1 MLSPEDYRMRVT
13 DLVAALAA
21 ENGGAS
27 KAATAV
33 SVLGGDGGE
42 FSGLAYDSRSVR
54 RGNLFAAIRG
64 FNQDGH
70 RYAADAVR
78 RGAAVLLVD
87 HPLADL
93 AATQVVVPDTRRAF
107 AAAAAAFYRHPS
119 RELNVCGITGTN
131 GKTTTTFLVDSILR
145 AAGRRSAVIG
155 TLGVQVDGAPVE
167 FHATTPTTPEASDL
181 QRLLRDMRDRG
192 VQDVTMEVTS
202 HALELERAA
211 GCRFV
216 TAVFTNLTQD
226 HLDLHGT
233 FEAYR
238 DAKARLFAMVEP
250 DGVSIVNA
258 DDPYGEAMIRASRAP
273 AWTYGIEGSARIRAE
288 GLSFSPRGT
297 GMTLVWPEGRAPLAL
312 PLPGRFNVSNAL
324 AAFAV
329 GLSRG
334 VPAETM
340 TRVLESTPG
349 VPGRFEPV
357 DEGQPF
363 AVIVDYAHTPDSLEQ
378 VLRLSSEISPGRRI
392 VVFGCGGDRDRTK
405 RPIMGRI
412 GTTLADYAFFTSDNP
427 RSEDPEAILRE
438 IEAGVPGAR
447 NFTSEADRRLAIE
460 QAVALAR
467 PGDVVVIAGKG
478 HETYQIVGD
487 QVIDFDDRAVA
498 REVLRA
504 RCAGKT
510 P

>member
-1 MLSPEDYRMRVT
+1 MRVAEF
-13 DLVAALAA
+13 AAPL
-21 ENGGAS
+21 GARIHGPADR
-27 KAATAV
+27 KV
-33 SVLGGDGGE
+33 
-42 FSGLAYDSRSVR
+42 SGLAYDSRTVR
-54 RGNLFAAIRG
+54 PGDLFAAMRG

-70 RYAADAVR
+70 RHAPEAVR

-87 HPLADL
+87 HPLPDL
-93 AATQVVVPDTRRAF
+93 AAAQLIVRDTRLAF
-107 AAAAAAFYRHPS
+107 AAAADVFYRHPS
-119 RELNVCGITGTN
+119 RTLRVCGVTGTN
-131 GKTTTTFLVDSILR
+131 GKTTTTFLVDAVLR
-145 AAGRRSAVIG
+145 AAGRRTGVIG
-155 TLGVQVDGAPVE
+155 TLGVRQDGSSVE

-181 QRLLRDMRDRG
+181 QRLLRDMLDAG
-192 VQDVTMEVTS
+192 VQDVAMEVTS
-202 HALELERAA
+202 HSLALHRVDY
-211 GCRFV
+211 CRFV
-216 TAVFTNLTQD
+216 AGVFTNLTQD
-226 HLDLHGT
+226 HLDMHRTL
-233 FEAYR
+233 EAYR

-258 DDPYGEAMIRASRAP
+258 DDPHGEAMAQASRAP
-273 AWTYGIEGSARIRAE
+273 VWTYGVEHGCGGFGGARMHIRAE
-288 GLSFSPRGT
+288 GLSITPHGT
-297 GMTLVWPEGRAPLAL
+297 RFVVAWPGGSRPLAL

-334 VPAETM
+334 LPPETIQ
-340 TRVLESTPG
+340 RALETAPG

-378 VLRLSSEISPGRRI
+378 VLRLAAGIASGRRI

-412 GTTLADYAFFTSDNP
+412 GTTLADYAVFTSDNP
-427 RSEDPEAILRE
+427 RSEDPQAILRE
-438 IEAGVPGAR
+438 IEAGAGGAR
-447 NFTSEADRRLAIE
+447 NFRTEADRRRAIE
-460 QAVALAR
+460 EAIALAK

-487 QVIDFDDRAVA
+487 HVIDFDDRAVA

-504 RCAGKT
+504 RYAGKAS
-510 P
+510 

>member
-1 MLSPEDYRMRVT
+1 MRVI
-13 DLVAALAA
+13 DLVGALAA
-21 ENGGAS
+21 QDRGA
-27 KAATAV
+27 AAA
-33 SVLGGDGGE
+33 SVLGPQDRE
-42 FSGLAYDSRSVR
+42 FGGLAYDSRSVR
-54 RGNLFAAIRG
+54 PGDLFAAIRG
-64 FNQDGH
+64 FTQDGH
-70 RYAADAVR
+70 RFAADAVR
-78 RGAAVLLVD
+78 RGATVLLVD
-87 HPLADL
+87 HPLAAA
-93 AATQVVVPDTRRAF
+93 AATQVVVADTRRAF

-119 RELNVCGITGTN
+119 RGLRVCGITGTN
-131 GKTTTTFLVDSILR
+131 GKTTTTFLVDAILR
-145 AAGRRSAVIG
+145 EAGRRSAVIG
-155 TLGVQVDGAPVE
+155 TLGVQVDGTPVE

-181 QRLLRDMRDRG
+181 QRLLREMLDRG
-192 VQDVTMEVTS
+192 VEDVTMEVTS
-202 HALELERAA
+202 HALELHRVAQ
-211 GCRFV
+211 CRFV

-233 FEAYR
+233 LEAYR

-250 DGVSIVNA
+250 DGVCIVNA
-258 DDPYGEAMIRASRAP
+258 DDPYGDAMARASRA
-273 AWTYGIEGSARIRAE
+273 AVWTYGIDRPARIHAE
-288 GLSFSPRGT
+288 GLSLTPRGT
-297 GMTLVWPEGRAPLAL
+297 GMTVVWPDGRVPVAL

-334 VPAETM
+334 VPPETM
-340 TRVLESTPG
+340 RRVLEATPG

-378 VLRLSSEISPGRRI
+378 VLRLSAEISSGRRI

-412 GTTLADYAFFTSDNP
+412 GTTLADYAIFTSDNP
-427 RSEDPEAILRE
+427 RGEDPEAILRE

-447 NFTSEADRRLAIE
+447 NYASEADRRVAIE
-460 QAVALAR
+460 DAIALAR

-487 QVIDFDDRAVA
+487 QVIDFDDRVVA

-504 RCAGKT
+504 RYARNA

>member
-21 ENGGAS
+21 EDGGA
-27 KAATAV
+27 ATV
-33 SVLGGDGGE
+33 SVLGGEGWE
-42 FSGLAYDSRSVR
+42 FGGLAHDSRSVR
-54 RGNLFAAIRG
+54 PGDLFAAIRG
-64 FNQDGH
+64 FTQDGH

-93 AATQVVVPDTRRAF
+93 AATQVVVPNTRRAF
-107 AAAAAAFYRHPS
+107 AATAAAFYRHPS
-119 RELNVCGITGTN
+119 RELNVCGTTGTN
-131 GKTTTTFLVDSILR
+131 GKTTTAFLVDAILR

-155 TLGVQVDGAPVE
+155 TLGVQLDGAPVE

-181 QRLLRDMRDRG
+181 QRLLREMRDRG

-202 HALELERAA
+202 HALELDRVAE
-211 GCRFV
+211 CRFV

-233 FEAYR
+233 LEAYR
-238 DAKARLFAMVEP
+238 DAKARLFAMLEP
-250 DGVSIVNA
+250 GGVAIVNA
-258 DDPYGEAMIRASRAP
+258 DDSYGDAMARASRAP
-273 AWTYGIEGSARIRAE
+273 VWTYGIDRPARIRAE
-288 GLSFSPRGT
+288 TLTLSPRGT
-297 GMTLVWPEGRAPLAL
+297 GMTVVWPEGRVPVAL

-340 TRVLESTPG
+340 RRVLESTPG

-378 VLRLSSEISPGRRI
+378 VLRLAREISPGRRI
-392 VVFGCGGDRDRTK
+392 VVFGCGGDRDRAK

-427 RSEDPEAILRE
+427 RGEDPEAILRE
-438 IEAGVPGAR
+438 IEAGAAGAR
-447 NFTSEADRRLAIE
+447 NFSSEVDRRLAIE
-460 QAVALAR
+460 QAIALAR

-510 P
+510 R

>member
-1 MLSPEDYRMRVT
+1 MHVT
-13 DLVAALAA
+13 ELAA
-21 ENGGAS
+21 PLHAQVVGPA
-27 KAATAV
+27 
-33 SVLGGDGGE
+33 DRE
-42 FSGLAYDSRSVR
+42 FGGLAHDSRTVR
-54 RGNLFAAIRG
+54 PGDLFAAIRG

-70 RYAADAVR
+70 RHAPEAVR

-87 HPLADL
+87 HPLSGL
-93 AATQVVVPDTRRAF
+93 AATQLIVPDTRAAF
-107 AAAAAAFYRHPS
+107 AAAAAAFYGHPS
-119 RELNVCGITGTN
+119 HALRLCGVTGTN
-131 GKTTTTFLVDSILR
+131 GKTTTTFLIDAILR
-145 AAGRRSAVIG
+145 EAGRRTGVIG
-155 TLGVQVDGAPVE
+155 TLGVRRDGAPVD

-181 QRLLRDMRDRG
+181 QRLLREMLDAG

-202 HALELERAA
+202 HALALQRVAHT
-211 GCRFV
+211 RFV

-226 HLDLHGT
+226 HLDLHRT

-250 DGVSIVNA
+250 DGACIVNA
-258 DDPYGEAMIRASRAP
+258 DDPNGEAMARASRAP
-273 AWTYGIEGSARIRAE
+273 VWTYGVEPPAGGARQGETAPARIRAE
-288 GLSFSPRGT
+288 GLAVTPRGT
-297 GMTLVWPEGRAPLAL
+297 RCVVTWSGGSLPLAL

-334 VPAETM
+334 VPPETM
-340 TRVLESTPG
+340 RRVLETAPG

-378 VLRLSSEISPGRRI
+378 VLRLAAGIASGRRI

-412 GTTLADYAFFTSDNP
+412 GTTLADYAVFTSDNP
-427 RSEDPEAILRE
+427 RSENPEAILRE
-438 IEAGVPGAR
+438 IESGVGGAR
-447 NFTSEADRRLAIE
+447 NYSREADRRRAIE
-460 QAVALAR
+460 EAIALAR

-504 RCAGKT
+504 RYARNA

>member
-1 MLSPEDYRMRVT
+1 MH
-13 DLVAALAA
+13 VAQIAA
-21 ENGGAS
+21 PLGAQVRGP
-27 KAATAV
+27 ADV
-33 SVLGGDGGE
+33 E
-42 FSGLAYDSRSVR
+42 FRGLAHDSRTVR
-54 RGNLFAAIRG
+54 PGDLFAAIRG

-70 RYAADAVR
+70 RYAAEAVR
-78 RGAAVLLVD
+78 RGASVLLVD
-87 HPLADL
+87 HALPDL
-93 AATQVVVPDTRRAF
+93 AATQIIVPDTRVAF
-107 AAAAAAFYRHPS
+107 AAAAAAFYGHPS
-119 RELNVCGITGTN
+119 KSLRVCGVTGTN
-131 GKTTTTFLVDSILR
+131 GKTTTTFLIDAILR
-145 AAGRRSAVIG
+145 ETGRHTGVIG
-155 TLGVQVDGAPVE
+155 TLGVRQDGAPVE

-181 QRLLRDMRDRG
+181 QRLLREMHDAG

-202 HALELERAA
+202 HALALHRVDH
-211 GCRFV
+211 CRFI

-226 HLDLHGT
+226 HLDLHRT
-233 FEAYR
+233 LEAYR

-250 DGVSIVNA
+250 DGVCVVNA
-258 DDPYGEAMIRASRAP
+258 DDPYGDAMARASRAP
-273 AWTYGIEGSARIRAE
+273 VWTYGIERQAERFGRKAAARIRAE
-288 GLSFSPRGT
+288 SLAVTPRGT
-297 GMTLVWPEGRAPLAL
+297 RFVVAWPGGTLPLAL

-329 GLSRG
+329 ALSRG
-334 VPAETM
+334 VPPETIV
-340 TRVLESTPG
+340 RVLETAPG

-378 VLRLSSEISPGRRI
+378 VLRLAAGISSGRRI

-412 GTTLADYAFFTSDNP
+412 GTTLADYAIFTSDNP
-427 RSEDPEAILRE
+427 RSEDPEVILRE
-438 IEAGVPGAR
+438 IEAGAGGAR
-447 NFTSEADRRLAIE
+447 NYTSEADRRKAIE
-460 QAVALAR
+460 QAMALAR

-487 QVIDFDDRAVA
+487 HVIDFDDRAVA

-504 RCAGKT
+504 RYARNA

>member
-1 MLSPEDYRMRVT
+1 MRVQ

-21 ENGGAS
+21 G
-27 KAATAV
+27 AATGPAV
-33 SVLGGDGGE
+33 SVVGDPGRE
-42 FSGLAYDSRSVR
+42 FTGLANDSRSVR
-54 RGNLFAAIRG
+54 PGDLFAAIRG
-64 FNQDGH
+64 FAQDGH

-93 AATQVVVPDTRRAF
+93 PVTQVVAQDTRRAF
-107 AAAAAAFYRHPS
+107 AGAAAAFYRAPS
-119 RELNVCGITGTN
+119 RELCLAGVTGTN
-131 GKTTTTFLVDSILR
+131 GKTTTTFLVDAILR
-145 AAGRRSAVIG
+145 AARRRSAVIG
-155 TLGVQVDGAPVE
+155 TLGVQIDGAPVE

-181 QRLLRDMRDRG
+181 QRLLREMVDRG

-202 HALELERAA
+202 HALELERVA

-233 FEAYR
+233 LEAYR

-250 DGVSIVNA
+250 DGVGIVNA
-258 DDPYGEAMIRASRAP
+258 DDPCGDAMARASRAP
-273 AWTYGIEGSARIRAE
+273 VWTYGIDGPARIRAE
-288 GLSFSPRGT
+288 GLSLTPRGT
-297 GMTLVWPEGRAPLAL
+297 AMTVVWPAGRLPVAL

-334 VPAETM
+334 VPAETI
-340 TRVLESTPG
+340 RGVLETTAG

-378 VLRLSSEISPGRRI
+378 VLRLSAEIAQGRRI

-405 RPIMGRI
+405 RPVMGRI

-427 RSEDPEAILRE
+427 RSEDPELILRE

-447 NFTSEADRRLAIE
+447 NYTSEADRRVAIE
-460 QAVALAR
+460 QAIAMAK

-498 REVLRA
+498 REVLRGRYA
-504 RCAGKT
+504 RNA

>member
-1 MLSPEDYRMRVT
+1 MRVAA
-13 DLVAALAA
+13 LVAALAA
-21 ENGGAS
+21 DEGGAT
-27 KAATAV
+27 AAPVHGPA
-33 SVLGGDGGE
+33 DRE
-42 FSGLAYDSRSVR
+42 FGGLAHDSRSVR
-54 RGNLFAAIRG
+54 PGDLFAAIRG
-64 FNQDGH
+64 FSQDGH

-93 AATQVVVPDTRRAF
+93 DATQVVVPDTRRAF
-107 AAAAAAFYRHPS
+107 ATAAAAFYRHPS
-119 RELNVCGITGTN
+119 RDLRLCGVTGTN
-131 GKTTTTFLVDSILR
+131 GKTTTTFLVDAILR
-145 AAGRRSAVIG
+145 EAGRRSAVIG
-155 TLGVQVDGAPVE
+155 TLGVRVDGAPVA

-181 QRLLRDMRDRG
+181 QRLLREMLDGG

-202 HALELERAA
+202 HALELHRVAQ
-211 GCRFV
+211 CRFV
-216 TAVFTNLTQD
+216 TGVFTNLTQD

-233 FEAYR
+233 LEAYR

-258 DDPYGEAMIRASRAP
+258 DDPYGDAMARASRAP
-273 AWTYGIEGSARIRAE
+273 VWTYGIDRPARIRAE
-288 GLSFSPRGT
+288 ELDLTPRGT
-297 GMTLVWPEGRAPLAL
+297 GMTVVWPEGRVRVAL

-329 GLSRG
+329 GLSGG
-334 VPAETM
+334 VPADTVR
-340 TRVLESTPG
+340 RVLEATSG

-378 VLRLSSEISPGRRI
+378 VLRLAAEISSGRRI

-412 GTTLADYAFFTSDNP
+412 GTQLADYAIFTSDNP
-427 RSEDPEAILRE
+427 RGEDPEAILRE

-447 NFTSEADRRLAIE
+447 NFSSEADRRLAIE
-460 QAVALAR
+460 EAIALAR

-498 REVLRA
+498 RELLRA
-504 RCAGKT
+504 RYARQV